1 MSILKEAAD
10 LINPPNINFAFV
22 DSLYTIT
29 EKSLIL
35 VGLLSL
41 SISYILFPVLG
52 TSIILWNSLLLILLT
67 YRLYF
72 IILFKKDYT
81 KYTLKIWY
89 KNFTLGALLTAFLFG
104 ILGILTI
111 PYDTNIEHHLFI
123 IVLLLSLSSGAS
135 TSLAI
140 DHRLSIQYSTIII
153 LPLIVALMTY
163 GTPTYWF
170 ISMVMLI
177 YIGSK
182 VLLTVQS
189 LRQEQKIIQQKT
201 QINKVQQALKE
212 KQNLFYNFVQEAPM
226 AIFSYNTELEII
238 DANSA
243 FLQLSHSSRKEIIG
257 LNIASLPDNRA
268 LHIMK
273 NALDSGSQVYH
284 GPYHSKKGLALW
296 VEIICFPFNDEE
308 GHIIG
313 AIGIIT
319 DKTKEYTALKK
330 LKFNAVHDHLTSLLN
345 RRGLKE
351 YMGTFIQQEKHQ
363 SSYSLLFY
371 LDLNKFKYINDS
383 LGHKA
388 GDELL
393 VSISNRLSRLTEQG
407 FIISRL
413 GGDEFIVLSPFVTE
427 KICELDKISEACI
440 HTIQEVFSKPFVL
453 NGINL
458 SMQTSIG
465 IVMIEPKNLDIEE
478 IIRHADIAMYQAK
491 KNRNNYVSYYDLQL
505 DKERKDL
512 FVLQHDL
519 SFAIQYDQLKLY
531 LQPLA
536 SIQND
541 TLIAAECLVRWE
553 HPKLGL
559 LAPSN
564 FIPTAI
570 ETGAISDITWW
581 VIEEV
586 CKEILKLK
594 KKGLWNLR
602 YISVNVDARQ
612 LLVNHFVDEL
622 LSILNKY
629 HIKTNEI
636 MIEIT
641 ERSIIDNF
649 EGTQDIITALKRKGI
664 HCAIDDFGVGYSSL
678 SYLKKLSFDTLKID
692 REFIKDIQYRPDDII
707 LIRTILDIGR
717 QFKYDIVVEGIEE
730 VKQKELLL
738 EIDQNLIYQGF
749 LLDKPM
755 SFERFIQKYL
765 HK

>member
-1 MSILKEAAD
+1 
-10 LINPPNINFAFV
+10 
-22 DSLYTIT
+22 
-29 EKSLIL
+29 
-35 VGLLSL
+35 
-41 SISYILFPVLG
+41 
-52 TSIILWNSLLLILLT
+52 
-67 YRLYF
+67 
-72 IILFKKDYT
+72 
-81 KYTLKIWY
+81 
-89 KNFTLGALLTAFLFG
+89 
-104 ILGILTI
+104 
-111 PYDTNIEHHLFI
+111 
-123 IVLLLSLSSGAS
+123 
-135 TSLAI
+135 
-140 DHRLSIQYSTIII
+140 
-153 LPLIVALMTY
+153 
-163 GTPTYWF
+163 
-170 ISMVMLI
+170 MVMLI

-212 KQNLFYNFVQEAPM
+212 KENLIYNFVQEAPM
-226 AIFSYNTELEII
+226 AIFSYNTKLEII
-238 DANSA
+238 DVNSVL
-243 FLQLSHSSRKEIIG
+243 LQLFHSSREEIIG
-257 LNIASLPDNRA
+257 LNISSLPDNRA
-268 LHIMK
+268 LQTMK
-273 NALDSGSQVYH
+273 KALDSGSQVYH
-284 GPYHSKKGLALW
+284 GPYCSRKGLELW
-296 VEIICFPFNDEE
+296 VEIICFPFNDDH
-308 GHIIG
+308 GKVRG
-313 AIGIIT
+313 AVGIIT
-319 DKTKEYTALKK
+319 DKTKEYTALRE
-330 LKFNAVHDHLTSLLN
+330 LKFNAIHDHLTSLLN

-351 YMGTFIQQEKHQ
+351 YMTTFIQQEKHQ
-363 SSYSLLFY
+363 AFYSLLFY

-393 VSISNRLSRLTEQG
+393 ISISNRLMELTKEG
-407 FIISRL
+407 YIISRL
-413 GGDEFIVLSPFVTE
+413 GGDEFIILSPFVTKE
-427 KICELDKISEACI
+427 IQELEQISESSI
-440 HTIQEVFSKPFVL
+440 YKIKGIFNKPFIL
-453 NGINL
+453 DGINL
-458 SMQTSIG
+458 SIRTSIG
-465 IVMIEPKNLDIEE
+465 IVIIEPKNLDIEE

-491 KNRNNYVSYYDLQL
+491 KNRSNPISYYDLQL
-505 DKERKDL
+505 DRERKDL

-519 SFAIQYDQLKLY
+519 SFAIQDNQLKLY

-536 SIQND
+536 SIKDD
-541 TLIAAECLVRWE
+541 TLIAAECLIRWE

-559 LAPSN
+559 LEPSH

-570 ETGAISDITWW
+570 ETRAISDITWW

-586 CKEILKLK
+586 CKEILRLK
-594 KKGLWNLR
+594 KEGLWNLR
-602 YISVNVDARQ
+602 YISINVDARQ

-649 EGTQDIITALKRKGI
+649 EGTQDIITALKREGI